1 MPQVALIS
9 NEGGTLVKTH
19 KNHKGESVKDVVGI
33 QSQYRSNYDHSSI
46 CSFDVEV
53 IEAPTKPLIHQMS
66 RFLLIRKG
74 KGKIKLQGNDYEL
87 KSGTVVSILPWQ
99 TTDVFEVTEPLEYFL
114 VKYYFDG
121 VNNIIKTF
129 YNTRNDD
136 ITIVEHFTET
146 PVIQCNASQEE
157 VMHQLFLQIHQ
168 EIGLEIG
175 EFAYR
180 EKDLSNIYLTNKLV
194 EIVLQFYRFGELF
207 KTGEDGQP
215 HTMNNSEIIQYIYNH
230 LSEKLTL
237 KMLSAKFFLSE
248 SSVSHYIHRTTGLSF
263 FDLINEM
270 RIGKTVNF
278 LLYTDLTMEE
288 LAEILGFVDG
298 AHISKVFMSRIGMKA
313 NDYRKTYQK
322 VNDICKI
329 KETKASFEIID
340 YIFRNYMEPLTPKD
354 VADHFHLSTKQLNRT
369 LLYQVE
375 RNYEDFLNFVRVN
388 RASELLLS
396 TDWGVTVIAVAVGY
410 NTAKTLTRNFLKLRL
425 MPPGVFRQTV
435 ELQQGDLDLASD
447 AGKSALE

>member
-1 MPQVALIS
+1 MSRPALTF
-9 NEGGTLVKTH
+9 NEGDIIVKTH
-19 KNHKGESVKDVVGI
+19 KNHRGEPVKDVVGI
-33 QSQYRSNYDHSSI
+33 QSQYRSNYDHSSL

-66 RFLLIRKG
+66 RFLLIKKG
-74 KGKIKLQGNDYEL
+74 KGKIKVQGEAYEL
-87 KSGTVVSILPWQ
+87 KAGSVVSILPWQ
-99 TTDVFEVTEPLEYFL
+99 TTDVFEVAEALEFYL

-129 YNTRNDD
+129 YNTNNDD
-136 ITIVEHFTET
+136 ITLVEHFTET
-146 PVIQCNASQEE
+146 PVVQCLQDQEK
-157 VMHQLFLQIHQ
+157 VMDQLFLQIHQ

-175 EFAYR
+175 EHDYR
-180 EKDLSNIYLTNKLV
+180 EKELSNIYLTNKLV
-194 EIVLQFYRFGELF
+194 EIVLQFYRFGALY
-207 KTGEDGQP
+207 KTQGKGKAK
-215 HTMNNSEIIQYIYNH
+215 TVNNTEIIQYIYNH

-248 SSVSHYIHRTTGLSF
+248 SSISHYIHSTTGLSF

-340 YIFRNYMEPLTPKD
+340 YIFRNYMEALTPKG
-354 VADHFHLSTKQLNRT
+354 VADYFHLSTKELNRT

-396 TDWGVTVIAVAVGY
+396 TDMSVTDIAIAVGY

-435 ELQQGDLDLASD
+435 ELQI
-447 AGKSALE
+447 